1 MKKINNILLQCLLY
15 GFAFYASLSSLS
27 AQSVRLDSF
36 QDVQLLNVQNCAVV
50 QVNAS
55 WNHQNRVKI
64 EKLSNLCYVA
74 EIDIEDKVIGATIAK
89 EWNITI
95 VPTIIVLENG
105 KEIKRFVPGISMK
118 FNEDSIIE
126 DVRKEVQ

>member
-1 MKKINNILLQCLLY
+1 MNYYYGMVWLLGLFLWQSPLY
-15 GFAFYASLSSLS
+15 S
-27 AQSVRLDSF
+27 QSVRLDSF

-64 EKLSNLCYVA
+64 EKLANICYVA

-89 EWNITI
+89 EWNIKI

-105 KEIKRFVPGISMK
+105 KEVKRFVPGISMK
-118 FNEDSIIE
+118 FNEDTIIE
-126 DVRKEVQ
+126 DVRKEVRQ

>member
-1 MKKINNILLQCLLY
+1 MNYYYGMVWLLGLLLWQSPLY
-15 GFAFYASLSSLS
+15 S
-27 AQSVRLDSF
+27 QSVRLDSF
-36 QDVQLLNVQNCAVV
+36 QDVQLLNVQNCSVV

-64 EKLSNLCYVA
+64 EKLANICYVA

-89 EWNITI
+89 EWNIKI

-105 KEIKRFVPGISMK
+105 KEVKRFVPGISMR
-118 FNEDSIIE
+118 FNEDTIIA
-126 DVRKEVQ
+126 DVRKEVKQ

>member
-1 MKKINNILLQCLLY
+1 MNYYYGMVWLLGLFLWQSPLY
-15 GFAFYASLSSLS
+15 S
-27 AQSVRLDSF
+27 QSVRLDSF
-36 QDVQLLNVQNCAVV
+36 QDVQLLNVQNCSVV

-64 EKLSNLCYVA
+64 EKLANICYVA

-89 EWNITI
+89 EWNIKI

-105 KEIKRFVPGISMK
+105 KEVKRFVPGISMR
-118 FNEDSIIE
+118 FNEDIIIE
-126 DVRKEVQ
+126 DVRKEVRQ

>member
-1 MKKINNILLQCLLY
+1 MNYYYGMVWLLGLFLWQSPLY
-15 GFAFYASLSSLS
+15 S
-27 AQSVRLDSF
+27 QSVRLDSF
-36 QDVQLLNVQNCAVV
+36 QDVQLLNVQNCSVV

-64 EKLSNLCYVA
+64 EKLANICYVA

-89 EWNITI
+89 EWNIKI

-105 KEIKRFVPGISMK
+105 KEVKRFVPGISMR
-118 FNEDSIIE
+118 FNEDTIIE
-126 DVRKEVQ
+126 DVRKEVRQ

>member
-1 MKKINNILLQCLLY
+1 MNYYYGMVWLLGLFLWQSPLY
-15 GFAFYASLSSLS
+15 S
-27 AQSVRLDSF
+27 QSVRLDSF
-36 QDVQLLNVQNCAVV
+36 QDVQLLNVQNCSVV

-64 EKLSNLCYVA
+64 EKLSNICYVA

-89 EWNITI
+89 EWNIKI

-105 KEIKRFVPGISMK
+105 KEVKRFVPGISMR
-118 FNEDSIIE
+118 FNEDTIIE
-126 DVRKEVQ
+126 DVRKEVRQ

>member
-1 MKKINNILLQCLLY
+1 MNYYYGMVWLLGLLLWQSPLY
-15 GFAFYASLSSLS
+15 S
-27 AQSVRLDSF
+27 QSVRLDSF
-36 QDVQLLNVQNCAVV
+36 QDVQLLNVQNCSVV

-64 EKLSNLCYVA
+64 EKLANICYVA
-74 EIDIEDKVIGATIAK
+74 EIDIEDKVIGATIAQ

-105 KEIKRFVPGISMK
+105 KEVKRFVPGISMR
-118 FNEDSIIE
+118 FNEDTIIS
-126 DVRKEVQ
+126 DVRKEVKQ

>member
-1 MKKINNILLQCLLY
+1 MVWLLGLFLWQSPLY
-15 GFAFYASLSSLS
+15 S
-27 AQSVRLDSF
+27 QSVRLDSF
-36 QDVQLLNVQNCAVV
+36 QDVQLLNVQNCSVV

-64 EKLSNLCYVA
+64 EKLANICYVA

-89 EWNITI
+89 EWNIKI

-105 KEIKRFVPGISMK
+105 KEVKRFVPGISMR
-118 FNEDSIIE
+118 FNEDTIIE
-126 DVRKEVQ
+126 DVRKEVRQ

>member
-1 MKKINNILLQCLLY
+1 MNYYYGMVWLLGLFLWQSPLH
-15 GFAFYASLSSLS
+15 S
-27 AQSVRLDSF
+27 QSVRLDSF
-36 QDVQLLNVQNCAVV
+36 QDVQLLNVQNCSVV

-64 EKLSNLCYVA
+64 EKLANICYVA

-89 EWNITI
+89 EWNIKI

-105 KEIKRFVPGISMK
+105 KEVKRFVPGISMK
-118 FNEDSIIE
+118 FNEDTIIA
-126 DVRKEVQ
+126 DVRKEVKQ

>member
-1 MKKINNILLQCLLY
+1 MRKLYKLLFGLL
-15 GFAFYASLSSLS
+15 GLVLWLSPLHS
-27 AQSVRLDSF
+27 QSVRLDSF
-36 QDVQLLNVQNCAVV
+36 QDVQLLNVQNCSVV

-64 EKLSNLCYVA
+64 EKLANICYVA

-89 EWNITI
+89 EWNIAI

-105 KEIKRFVPGISMK
+105 KEVKRFVPGISMR
-118 FNEDSIIE
+118 FNEDTIIS
-126 DVRKEVQ
+126 DVRKEVKQ